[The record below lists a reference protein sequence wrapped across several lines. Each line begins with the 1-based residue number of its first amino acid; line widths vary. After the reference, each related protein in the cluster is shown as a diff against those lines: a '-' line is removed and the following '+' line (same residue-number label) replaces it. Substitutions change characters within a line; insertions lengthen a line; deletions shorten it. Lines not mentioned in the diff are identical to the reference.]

1 MVKIWHSQNSNP
13 LTDYDETLHNWLRR
27 PREHVIQT
35 LYKSVE
41 GERLGKYVKHKAK
54 SFYYFLYQTRLLKWP
69 LGGFW
74 RKWFQRRGI
83 TQGCAFFG
91 SEWWMASHVKRGK
104 STKTGMAFYR
114 YVRRSSLCDW
124 SEDECR
130 RRRMVTDVAL
140 FSAVHCCRLF
150 FRVWLP
156 IVPKFTSIL
165 LPKIPYH
172 LFSSKLTKTLY
183 VYALLVTF
191 SSTNLEIH
199 VYAVALLWFLFWQFC
214 MNYSLN

>member
-13 LTDYDETLHNWLRR
+13 LTDYDETLHNCLRR

-114 YVRRSSLCDW
+114 HVRASAIGAKMNVVIEEWPLTSPF
-124 SEDECR
+124 
-130 RRRMVTDVAL
+130 

-156 IVPKFTSIL
+156 IVPKYTSIL

-172 LFSSKLTKTLY
+172 LFPFKLTKTRY

-199 VYAVALLWFLFWQFC
+199 VYAVAILWFLFWQFC